1 MPAVHPY
8 YTRPMSAG
16 WSMPREFARLAD
28 MRAGFE
34 YEIPVSEL
42 PGLPPEWVEV
52 PATVAATL
60 RFSRERGVAMV
71 DVGVRG
77 ELSGTCQRCLQPLR
91 WPIASDSRV
100 ALVASEA
107 EGGELP
113 PEVESFLAP
122 EGRCELAAIVAEEV
136 LLALPIVP
144 QHAEGEPCEAGFAEA
159 AGLEPAVPDAAA
171 GEGEVQRPFADLR
184 ALLKRDSE

>member
-1 MPAVHPY
+1 
-8 YTRPMSAG
+8 
-16 WSMPREFARLAD
+16 MPREFARLAD
-28 MRAGFE
+28 LRAGFE

-42 PGLPPEWVEV
+42 PGLPSEWVEV
-52 PATVAATL
+52 PAVVAATL

-71 DVGVRG
+71 DVGVQG
-77 ELSGTCQRCLQPLR
+77 ELNGTCQLCLKPLR
-91 WPIASDSRV
+91 WPIASQSRV

-113 PEVESFLAP
+113 AELESFLAP

-144 QHAEGEPCEAGFAEA
+144 QHAEGEPCEAGPAAA
-159 AGLEPAVPDAAA
+159 AGLGLQSTDEAPVD
-171 GEGEVQRPFADLR
+171 GEVQRPFADLR
-184 ALLKRDSE
+184 ALLKRGSE

>member
-1 MPAVHPY
+1 
-8 YTRPMSAG
+8 
-16 WSMPREFARLAD
+16 MPREFARLAD

-71 DVGVRG
+71 DVAVHG
-77 ELSGTCQRCLQPLR
+77 ELNGTCQRCLQPLR

-113 PEVESFLAP
+113 AEFESFLAP

-144 QHAEGEPCEAGFAEA
+144 QHAEGEPCDMGFAEA
-159 AGLEPAVPDAAA
+159 ASLEPALPDAAA
-171 GEGEVQRPFADLR
+171 GEGDVQRPFADLR
-184 ALLKRDSE
+184 ALLERGSE